1 MLVIPKGQPAH
12 VAVRSGLKFFCF
24 ACHQLI
30 AAASASSDIAAVTDL
45 VNTPAGG
52 GNTALHMAAAN
63 GHVAICACLL
73 EAGALTDTKNTAGN
87 TPLHWAALNGHLDVC
102 SLILERGASAF
113 ETNEAGQLAL
123 DLAISNGHGEVTEAI
138 KVKILQAHDG
148 NLQACR
154 GTVQAVS
161 APLTFV
167 LVILVVWCSGCGGEQ
182 GRGQ

>member
-1 MLVIPKGQPAH
+1 M
-12 VAVRSGLKFFCF
+12 
-24 ACHQLI
+24 
-30 AAASASSDIAAVTDL
+30 TDL

-102 SLILERGASAF
+102 SLLLERGASAF

-123 DLAISNGHGEVTEAI
+123 DLSISNGHGEVTEAI
-138 KVKILQAHDG
+138 KVKILH
-148 NLQACR
+148 LQACGR
-154 GTVQAVS
+154 TIRAIS

-167 LVILVVWCSGCGGEQ
+167 RRLVVWCEGCGGEQ